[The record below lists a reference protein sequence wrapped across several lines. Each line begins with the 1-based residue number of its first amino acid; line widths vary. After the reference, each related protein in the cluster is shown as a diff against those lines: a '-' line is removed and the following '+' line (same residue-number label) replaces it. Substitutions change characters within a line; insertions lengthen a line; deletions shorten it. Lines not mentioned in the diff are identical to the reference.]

1 MIKKV
6 LQQPWFLKLMA
17 NAYVPYIGAGVR
29 IKQVSIEEG
38 VVEVHM
44 PLTKLN
50 KNFVGTQFGGS
61 LYSMVDPFYMLL
73 LIYKLGPSYVV
84 WDKAASINFISPGQ
98 GRVKAVMRI
107 SNEEVETIR
116 TLASDNK
123 PVLRTYQVDIVAD
136 DGSVVAKVEKIL
148 YIRLKPKKTG
158 KSDKANVEKAEA
170 EKN

>member
-29 IKQVSIEEG
+29 IKKVSIEEG

-44 PLTKLN
+44 PLTRLN

-61 LYSMVDPFYMLL
+61 LYSMTDPFFMLL
-73 LIYKLGPSYVV
+73 LIYKLGTDYIV
-84 WDKAASINFISPGQ
+84 WDKAASIDFIRPGT
-98 GRVKAVMRI
+98 GRVKAIMRI
-107 SNEEVETIR
+107 SDEETETIR
-116 TLASDNK
+116 VLASDNK
-123 PVLRTYQVDIVAD
+123 PVLRTYYVDIVAD

-148 YIRLKPKKTG
+148 YIRLKPKKADQG
-158 KSDKANVEKAEA
+158 KKH
-170 EKN
+170 

>member
-29 IKQVSIEEG
+29 IKQLSIEKG
-38 VVEVHM
+38 LVEVHM

-61 LYSMVDPFYMLL
+61 LYSMVDPFFMLL
-73 LIYKLGPSYVV
+73 LIYKLGPAYVV
-84 WDKAASINFISPGQ
+84 WDKAASIDFISPGQ
-98 GRVKAVMRI
+98 GRVKAMMHV
-107 SNEEVETIR
+107 SDAEVDTIR

-123 PVLRTYQVDIVAD
+123 PVLRTYYVDVIAD
-136 DGSVVAKVEKIL
+136 DGSVVAKVEKVL
-148 YIRLKPKKTG
+148 YVRLKPKKTDKVNAE
-158 KSDKANVEKAEA
+158 KSRTDKA
-170 EKN
+170 